1 MSVIK
6 LLTAL
11 LVKAY
16 NSEAAKA
23 QKNADK
29 FKAQHNAF
37 TDEAAEY
44 RSRADEADV
53 AAEDCLVA
61 QIDQLNRRSKL
72 QAKAREVEKFF
83 SVEE

>member
-1 MSVIK
+1 MNFIK
-6 LLTAL
+6 LLTTL

-16 NSEAAKA
+16 HSEAAKA
-23 QKNADK
+23 QKHADK
-29 FKAQHNAF
+29 FKAQYSAF

-44 RSRADEADV
+44 SARAAEAEV

-72 QAKAREVEKFF
+72 QAKAAEVENFF
-83 SVEE
+83 SVPE

>member
-1 MSVIK
+1 MNFIK

-16 NSEAAKA
+16 YAEAAKA
-23 QKNADK
+23 QKHADK
-29 FKAQHNAF
+29 FKAQHLAF
-37 TDEAAEY
+37 EQEADEY
-44 RSRADEADV
+44 RARADEADV

-61 QIDQLNRRSKL
+61 QIDQLNRRSKYK
-72 QAKAREVEKFF
+72 AKASEVERFF